1 MRPRT
6 SHRPGFS
13 LVELI
18 VALLVVGVLVGL
30 AMPRFNTYR
39 RKAHVASMVSD
50 LRNLAA
56 AEEEFW
62 NAMKSYSGDTT
73 ALELATSPSVTL
85 ALVSADSTGWSARA
99 IYAGDPATCS
109 IFYGSAAPLPPAAR
123 GNVIG
128 CSE

>member
-1 MRPRT
+1 MPPPT
-6 SHRPGFS
+6 SRRPGFS

-18 VALLVVGVLVGL
+18 AVLLVVGVLVGL
-30 AMPRFNTYR
+30 AMPRFHAYK
-39 RKAHVASMVSD
+39 RKAHVASMISD

-62 NAMKSYSGDTT
+62 NAMKRYSVDTT
-73 ALELATSPSVTL
+73 ALELSTSPGVTL